1 MLLFKSEFGVRIMN
15 YEKHIISRRNLVA
28 LFGAAVAIAVSARA
42 PVFAAAAAV
51 ERGEGE
57 GGPGVQYL
65 QSISG
70 DLFAAAR
77 AGTSSSFLRAINRHA
92 DLPTIAEYSLG
103 TYRNSLED
111 EYDARYRR
119 GVAAFMSRYFSSQ
132 VEQYPVERAV
142 ITGERPYG
150 EGDTLV
156 KSKLYLGTGAVYNVH
171 WLLSPRGRS
180 FKVRDL
186 RVAGFWLSYF
196 QKRMFERFLA
206 SHDGDVTA
214 LIAALRA

>member
-1 MLLFKSEFGVRIMN
+1 MKN
-15 YEKHIISRRNLVA
+15 EKHIISRRELVA
-28 LFGAAVAIAVSARA
+28 LFGVAAAFAMDARRPA
-42 PVFAAAAAV
+42 FAAAAAV
-51 ERGEGE
+51 ERGEGEGE

-92 DLPTIAEYSLG
+92 DLPKIAEYSLG
-103 TYRNSLED
+103 DYSESLQSEN
-111 EYDARYRR
+111 DARYRR

-132 VEQYPVERAV
+132 VEVYKVERAV

-156 KSKLYLGTGAVYNVH
+156 KSKLYLETGAVYNVH

-206 SHDGDVTA
+206 SHDGDITA

>member
-1 MLLFKSEFGVRIMN
+1 MRKD
-15 YEKHIISRRNLVA
+15 KHNISRRNLVA
-28 LFGAAVAIAVSARA
+28 LLGAAAVFAAGARA

-51 ERGEGE
+51 ERGDGE

-77 AGTSSSFLRAINRHA
+77 TGSPNSFLRAINRHA
-92 DLPTIAEYSLG
+92 DVPTIAEYSLG
-103 TYRNSLED
+103 TYRDSLED
-111 EYDARYRR
+111 RYDANYRR
-119 GVAAFMSRYFSSQ
+119 GVAEFMARYFSSQ
-132 VEQYPVERAV
+132 VSLYKVERAV

-150 EGDTLV
+150 EAETLV
-156 KSKLYLGTGAVYNVH
+156 KSKIYLDNGTIYNVH
-171 WLLSPRGRS
+171 WLLTPRGRS

-206 SHDGDVTA
+206 SHNGDVTA
-214 LIAALRA
+214 LIAALRV